1 MKRFTIKSNE
11 YLKKDI
17 EAYYSMDYLGYNKEG
32 NPDYLNVL
40 KNTYN
45 SFSEGKI
52 KHASNEL
59 QNVLMNALDGLLF
72 FNAEFIVDKDI
83 GDDFLAVCVV
93 PRAKA
98 NMAINQM
105 GFKRTVAN
113 VISILND
120 REDCDFED
128 GTEYIVRQ
136 TNTYTTHLGN
146 KAPNYVNDGKRSY
159 PWITVDT
166 CHISPCVKDKYILLI
181 DDIYTENVNI
191 DEDAIQALLDNG
203 AKDVFFYAVGK
214 TKR

>member
-1 MKRFTIKSNE
+1 MKFFTIKSNE

-52 KHASNEL
+52 KHASDKL
-59 QNVLMNALDGLLF
+59 QNVLMDGLHF
-72 FNAEFIVDKDI
+72 FNYEFTVYNRDIVDD
-83 GDDFLAVCVV
+83 LAVCVV
-93 PRAKA
+93 PRAKTG
-98 NMAINQM
+98 MTINQM

-120 REDCDFED
+120 REDCGFED
-128 GTEYIVRQ
+128 GTEYIARH

-146 KAPNYVNDGKRSY
+146 KAPNYVNDGKRPY
-159 PWITVDT
+159 PGITVDT

-203 AKDVFFYAVGK
+203 AKYVFFYAVGK